1 MTSLILAAALPLAV
15 PEAPWVNGG
24 EAPANA
30 KNVTGGVNWMATSG
44 FVCPKYDE
52 RGNILMN
59 PSFESGDRYWWHG
72 RDESD
77 RVASQIVTNFAHS
90 GAHSLHYTRDLGNL
104 RLGQVVF
111 KEHARYAVSCYA
123 MLPKGGSASV
133 SFAPRGNE
141 VWPKGA
147 KLTSPDGKPLQPGV
161 WTRLTGVLETPAKFH
176 EGTVWVSASPPDC
189 YLDDFQVEEGELTE
203 YRGNPFGVD
212 LLLDS
217 PEEVYS
223 NARTDAKPR
232 IVLTGPKE
240 AKGEVSVK
248 VKDFFNRRVAA
259 VEQKFDLSS
268 GALEIALDDATL
280 PKGVLVAEVT
290 VRPLAE
296 RAAPLQGGRSSAE
309 RAAPLQGGRSSAE
322 RAAPLQGDQSL
333 RDWKPFTDYL
343 RWAKIDCLD
352 NTHRHKNLM
361 GVSGCPQYAADSA
374 SAESVY
380 RRQAHFGFGA
390 CAYTSRWNFK
400 DPKHYEYLPAEADLA
415 FAKKWGYDF
424 FGCCF
429 NPGSGGHFYLNA
441 SPGDAWKP
449 KIRFGAY
456 TPMSEEYPEDFLQW
470 VETNVCAVA
479 ARHPEI
485 LHWTL
490 PTEPD
495 HGSAKSRDAYAV
507 YALRVLK
514 GLKAGNPKCDL
525 MPYGAY
531 NMFQQG
537 RGSVIDFMRRLKRA
551 DPEADRKFPYVE
563 IHTYRER
570 PEAPDVEEDLL
581 AFLKGLADVGYP
593 DIKVKIGEGSY
604 YYPVAKYRRGDQGYW
619 SVHDK
624 DCYSGIRIP
633 TYDLGWGEQIGAAQT
648 IREALVYYRHAD
660 RVIFNCPWSQRFVDG
675 VRPIA
680 WLAANAAMAK
690 LLGDSTPIKD
700 IRFAAG
706 SRAYVF
712 DDGHGSTVAVCWKG
726 DADFD
731 RGETPATRMAL
742 GAGCGVPGEL
752 EVFDLMGNACQVKVE
767 GEGEQRKIILP
778 LSGFPVYLKV
788 ANAKRA
794 ALIEAIESCEV
805 AADMEKLP
813 LSILMTIVSPSEGE
827 VKVTNPLTRALE
839 ADVEIG
845 GRTRHVALAGKA
857 SETIRCP
864 LPEPVPY
871 DRFGEIAVPVKVT
884 FRGKVFD
891 EKYSTR
897 ALAVK
902 KVCGR
907 PDWSKIPAAPVGNPR
922 RTGMGDA
929 QKPWTG
935 APDFAAKLQLAYD
948 ADNLYLRLDV
958 TDDLLS
964 WRDPPPDDW
973 QNQYKWDAVQLFF
986 DAMGNAREKAKA
998 GSFGYDMD
1006 DFSYELL
1013 PSNATTAVVYRRL
1026 APDHQY
1032 TGGALTGYQSKVVEG
1047 GLKCDIVPREGGYA
1061 YEVTFPKDFIRPI
1074 PLDGS
1079 VRPGLSLEIFDRDS
1093 RELPK
1098 GWWDESKSAAWL
1110 LSDIPPT
1117 PDKIG
1122 AFQCPHKYTTLV
1134 FEEK

>member
-1 MTSLILAAALPLAV
+1 MIGVVLVAAMTLQV

-24 EAPANA
+24 EAPETAE
-30 KNVTGGVNWMATSG
+30 NVTGGVNWMATSG

-52 RGNILMN
+52 KGNVLMN

-77 RVASQIVTNFAHS
+77 RVASQIVTDFARS
-90 GAHSLHYTRDLGNL
+90 GKHSLHYTRDLGNL
-104 RLGQVVF
+104 RLGQVVL
-111 KEHARYAVSCYA
+111 KEKTSYSVSCYA
-123 MLPKGGSASV
+123 MLPKGGNASV
-133 SFAPRGNE
+133 GVGARGYE
-141 VWPKGA
+141 VWA
-147 KLTSPDGKPLQPGV
+147 KNIQLKPVDGKPLQPGV
-161 WTRLTGVLETPAKFH
+161 WTRLSGVLEAPAKFH
-176 EGTVWVSASPPDC
+176 ETTIWINANPPDC
-189 YLDDFQVEEGELTE
+189 YLDDFQVEEGALTE
-203 YRGNPFGVD
+203 YKGNPFGVD

-217 PEEVYS
+217 PDEVYS
-223 NARTDAKPR
+223 DARTDAKPR
-232 IVLTGPKE
+232 ILVTGPKG
-240 AKGEVSVK
+240 AKGTVAVE
-248 VKDFFNRRVAA
+248 VKDFFNRRVATA
-259 VEQKFDLSS
+259 EKQFDFTADDSIELP
-268 GALEIALDDATL
+268 LDDKTL
-280 PKGVLVAEVT
+280 PKGLLVAKVT
-290 VRPLAE
+290 VTNHQP
-296 RAAPLQGGRSSAE
+296 PTTNH
-309 RAAPLQGGRSSAE
+309 
-322 RAAPLQGDQSL
+322 QS
-333 RDWKPFTDYL
+333 PTTVTDYV
-343 RWAKIDCLD
+343 RWTKIDCLS
-352 NTHRHKNLM
+352 NRHKHKNLM

-374 SAESVY
+374 TAELVY

-390 CAYTSRWNFK
+390 CAYTGRWNFK
-400 DPKHYEYLPAEADLA
+400 DPKHYEYMPAEADLA

-441 SPGDAWKP
+441 SPGDPWKA
-449 KIRFGAY
+449 KIRYAAY
-456 TPMSEEYPEDFLQW
+456 TPMAEEYPEDFLQW
-470 VETNVCAVA
+470 VETNVCVVA

-495 HGSAKSRDAYAV
+495 HGSAKSRDAYCV

-551 DPEADRKFPYVE
+551 DPEADKKFPYVE

-570 PEAPDVEEDLL
+570 PEAPDVEEDLV
-581 AFLKGLADVGYP
+581 AFMKGLADVGYP

-604 YYPVAKYRRGDQGYW
+604 YYPVAKYTRGDQGYW
-619 SVHDK
+619 SVGNK
-624 DCYSGIRIP
+624 DAYSGIRIP

-660 RVIFNCPWSQRFVDG
+660 RVIFNCPWTQRFVDG

-680 WLAANAAMAK
+680 WLAANAAMAN
-690 LLGDSTPIKD
+690 LLGDSTPLED

-731 RGETPATRMAL
+731 RGEIRATTMEMNWKEK
-742 GAGCGVPGEL
+742 GKSKSEKVL
-752 EVFDLMGNACQVKVE
+752 EVFDLMGNRCELKHSNNSKTQTLE
-767 GEGEQRKIILP
+767 LP
-778 LSGFPVYLKV
+778 LSGFPIYLRVPNEKREELV
-788 ANAKRA
+788 A
-794 ALIEAIESCEV
+794 AIENCEV

-813 LSILMTIVSPSEGE
+813 LSILMSLVSPKEAE
-827 VKVTNPLTRALE
+827 VKIVNPLTRALE
-839 ADVEIG
+839 ADVEIDG
-845 GRTRHVALAGKA
+845 AKRHLALAGKA
-857 SETIRCP
+857 SETIRCT
-864 LPEPVPY
+864 LSEPVAY

-884 FRGKVFD
+884 FRGKVFE
-891 EKYSTR
+891 EKYATR
-897 ALAVK
+897 ALAVT
-902 KVCGR
+902 KVSGK
-907 PDWSKIPAAPVGNPR
+907 PDWTKIPAAPVEHHR
-922 RTGMGDA
+922 RTGMGDPE
-929 QKPWTG
+929 KPWTG
-935 APDFAAKLQLAYD
+935 APDLAAKLQLAYD

-958 TDDLLS
+958 TDETFV
-964 WRDPPPDDW
+964 WPEEMPVEW
-973 QNQYKWDAVQLFF
+973 EHQYKWDAVQLFF
-986 DAMGNAREKAKA
+986 DAMGNGREKAKF

-1047 GLKCDIVPREGGYA
+1047 DLRCDIVPREGGYA
-1061 YEVTFPKDFIRPI
+1061 YEVTFPKDYIRPT

-1079 VRPGLSLEIFDRDS
+1079 VCPGFSLEIFDRDL
-1093 RELPK
+1093 REKPK
-1098 GWWDESKSAAWL
+1098 ACWDNSKLASWL

-1134 FEEK
+1134 FEE